1 MKKSKEKP
9 LPETELRRYW
19 TALKQWDLDLQKRE
33 QELDAR
39 EAELDSL
46 VDEDG
51 EPLFCVPE
59 PTTDAGNIT
68 SEVVQDAYNR
78 ICAREAYPA
87 EIDWEAIGRPRPVM
101 CREEFQK
108 YIKPAAFPVTLRD
121 DCTTPE
127 EFATTI
133 KCGPG
138 CYAGIHATDCPV
150 NVYLEVERLAKL
162 EDKRP

>member
-1 MKKSKEKP
+1 MGLRNMRKPKEKP
-9 LPETELRRYW
+9 LTEAELRRYER
-19 TALKQWDLDLQKRE
+19 ALRLWDISLQKQE

-51 EPLFCVPE
+51 ESIYVQESNAGSITPERLAEAFDQIGQAAMSRSWRVP
-59 PTTDAGNIT
+59 
-68 SEVVQDAYNR
+68 
-78 ICAREAYPA
+78 
-87 EIDWEAIGRPRPVM
+87 
-101 CREEFQK
+101 K
-108 YIKPAAFPVTLRD
+108 PVTFRD
-121 DCTTPE
+121 IEDGCKITPE

-133 KCGPG
+133 KCGPN
-138 CYAGIHATDCPV
+138 CYAGIHAADCPV